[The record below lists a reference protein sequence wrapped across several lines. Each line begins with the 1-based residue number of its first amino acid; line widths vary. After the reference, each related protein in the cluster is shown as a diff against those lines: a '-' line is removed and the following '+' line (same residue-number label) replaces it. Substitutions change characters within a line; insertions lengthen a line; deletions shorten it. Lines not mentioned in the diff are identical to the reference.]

1 MRSCVRRTL
10 VTLAILSPV
19 SHLSAQDSAD
29 SLRAALPWT
38 DHTTNP
44 GGPRLSSLVLGVNP
58 DQINSGPSDAAS
70 DTTIRRRAKALQL
83 SDAYAVRLKIHQ
95 VGSFLEFP
103 VFAAEIIVG
112 QKLARDRDAG
122 TRSSSSLRGAHS
134 ALAAGLGVLFGVNTI
149 TGGWNLVEGWN
160 DPKGRTRR
168 VIHSVAMLAADAGF
182 LLTAGTAPDDDRF
195 ESGGRGNSVGTHRA
209 WAISSSAIATAAT
222 LMMWLWKS

>member
-1 MRSCVRRTL
+1 MRSPFSRAL
-10 VTLAILSPV
+10 LTLAILGPV
-19 SHLSAQDSAD
+19 SPLSAQASAD
-29 SLRAALPWT
+29 SLRDALPWSG
-38 DHTTNP
+38 HSANP
-44 GGPRLSSLVLGVNP
+44 GGPRLATLMLGVNP
-58 DQINSGPSDAAS
+58 DQPDAAS
-70 DTTIRRRAKALQL
+70 ADAVPDTTIRRRTKALQL
-83 SDAYAVRLKIHQ
+83 SEAYAVRLKIHQ

-103 VFAAEIIVG
+103 VFAAEILVG

-122 TRSSSSLRGAHS
+122 IRSSGSLRSAHN

-149 TGGWNLVEGWN
+149 TGTWNLVESWR

-182 LLTAGTAPDDDRF
+182 LLTAANTPHGDRF
-195 ESGGRGNSVGTHRA
+195 GTVGGGTSVGSHRA

>member
-1 MRSCVRRTL
+1 MRSRLHRTL
-10 VTLAILSPV
+10 FALAILGPV
-19 SHLSAQDSAD
+19 SRVSAQDAPD
-29 SLRAALPWT
+29 SLRTALPWA
-38 DHTTNP
+38 DHTANP
-44 GGPRLSSLVLGVNP
+44 GGPRLSSLILGVNP
-58 DQINSGPSDAAS
+58 DQAAASSDATS
-70 DTTIRRRAKALQL
+70 DTTIRRRTRALQL
-83 SDAYAVRLKIHQ
+83 SGAYAVRLKIHQ

-103 VFAAEIIVG
+103 VFAAEILVG

-122 TRSSSSLRGAHS
+122 TGSSSSLRGAHS

-149 TGGWNLVEGWN
+149 TGTWNLVEGWD

-182 LLTAGTAPDDDRF
+182 LLTAGTAPGDDRF